1 MSEHHAVEESSAQ
14 PVLVAVG
21 HDPMDAALEHAARV
35 AVREGCGLHLLHVL
49 HHVAQGPEMVLVDIV
64 DLEHA
69 ARTVLAAAEE
79 RARDLLPEELPVTTQ
94 LVWGGPVSSIVT
106 ASQDARMVVLQRR
119 PLSRVLR
126 VVTRSTSSGVAAHA
140 HVPVVSVPARW
151 TSPVT
156 GDEVPTVTVGVDV
169 PDRAENVLRAAA
181 QEARARGAKL
191 RVLHTW
197 AFPGAYDD
205 IIVSRIEHEQWTE
218 RARRDIHAAL
228 AALGDDAAGLD
239 VEVEA
244 RHAYPG
250 DALIN
255 AARTSDLLVIGRHDP
270 LVPVGSHLG
279 PVARAVLRE
288 AVCPVLLA
296 DPRPRHHWGTHR
308 EHADV
313 V

>member
-1 MSEHHAVEESSAQ
+1 MSEDHAVEGASAG

-21 HDPMDAALEHAARV
+21 HDPMDAALELAARV

-69 ARTVLAAAEE
+69 ARTVLSAAEE
-79 RARDLLPEELPVTTQ
+79 RTRDLLPKELSVTTQ
-94 LVWGGPVSSIVT
+94 LLWGGPVSSIVA
-106 ASQDARMVVLQRR
+106 ASKDARMVVLQRR

-156 GDEVPTVTVGVDV
+156 GDDVPIVTVGVDV
-169 PDRAENVLRAAA
+169 PERAENVLRAAVH
-181 QEARARGAKL
+181 EARARGARL

-197 AFPGAYDD
+197 SFPGAYDD

-218 RARRDIHAAL
+218 RAKRDIHAAL
-228 AALGDDAAGLD
+228 AALGDEAAGLD

-255 AARTSDLLVIGRHDP
+255 AARTSDLLVVGRHDP
-270 LVPVGSHLG
+270 LVPAGSHLG

-296 DPRPRHHWGTHR
+296 DPRPRHHWRTHR

>member
-94 LVWGGPVSSIVT
+94 LVWGGPVSSIVA
-106 ASQDARMVVLQRR
+106 ASEDARMVVLQRR

-218 RARRDIHAAL
+218 RAKRDIHAAL

-296 DPRPRHHWGTHR
+296 DPRPRHHWGTRR